1 MIAEAPRRV
10 GLVVVGAINVDLTA
24 RVHRAP
30 ERGETVGDGILS
42 REAGG
47 KGANQAVAAA
57 RLGAEV
63 RLVGATGN
71 DADGREM
78 RRALEQA
85 GVDVSAVQTVPE
97 PTGTALIV
105 VDAHGENAIVVCP
118 GANASIDPEAV
129 RVPAGEAVL
138 AQLEVGDDVLVAA
151 AAQATGLFVLNASPV
166 RRLPESVLRRVDL
179 LIVNETE
186 YRQMPESHDVPLL
199 ALTLGADGAVLF
211 ERGTEVARAAG
222 VASVVRSTVGA
233 GDAFAAALVIGIAR
247 GDSPSVALH
256 RACAVGA
263 AAVADDR
270 SQPALQ
276 VLDAYA

>member
-1 MIAEAPRRV
+1 MIAGAPRRV

-118 GANASIDPEAV
+118 GANASIDPGAV

-222 VASVVRSTVGA
+222 IASVVRSTVGA

>member
-1 MIAEAPRRV
+1 MIVEPPQRV

-30 ERGETVGDGILS
+30 ERGETVGDGVLT

-57 RLGAEV
+57 RLGADV
-63 RLVGATGN
+63 RLIGATGD

-78 RRALEQA
+78 RRVLERT

-97 PTGTALIV
+97 STGTALIV

-118 GANASIDPEAV
+118 GANASFDPEGV

-138 AQLEVGDDVLVAA
+138 AQLEVGDDVLIAA
-151 AAQATGLFVLNASPV
+151 AGQATGLFALNASPV
-166 RRLPESVLRRVDL
+166 RRLPESVLRRADL

-186 YRQMPESHDVPLL
+186 YRQMPEIHDAPLL

-247 GDSPSVALH
+247 GDAPSVALH

-263 AAVADDR
+263 SAVADDR

-276 VLDAYA
+276 ALDAYT

>member
-186 YRQMPESHDVPLL
+186 YRQMPESHDLPLL

-211 ERGTEVARAAG
+211 ERGSEVARAAG
-222 VASVVRSTVGA
+222 IASVVRSTVGA

-256 RACAVGA
+256 RACVVGA